1 MSQVREIAWLTSHKL
16 EAALRIREW
25 REHTKAPVGAL
36 WIEANAVRY
45 PCLFYKVMI

>member
-25 REHTKAPVGAL
+25 REHTKAPVGA
-36 WIEANAVRY
+36 AVDRGECGQI
-45 PCLFYKVMI
+45 PVSIL